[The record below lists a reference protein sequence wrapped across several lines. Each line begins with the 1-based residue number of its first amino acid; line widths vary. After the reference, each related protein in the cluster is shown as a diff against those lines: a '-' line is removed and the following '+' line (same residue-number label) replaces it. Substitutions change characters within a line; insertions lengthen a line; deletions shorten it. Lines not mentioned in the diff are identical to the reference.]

1 MNEHEPSS
9 CGFVKFVFFIWN
21 KQKMNTHE
29 QFVISINRE
38 LGSGGRTVGRK
49 LAEKLGVPFYDK
61 ALIEALQQ
69 KYNLT
74 VTEIE
79 DLKGRSHSWWA
90 DFKRAFSIGYA
101 MSNSADYEQSV
112 VDEPDVLTTD
122 NMYKAELEILRG
134 IASSESC
141 VMAGRT
147 AFFVFRSHPNHL
159 NIFIQA
165 SMEHRAQ
172 RIMEKKGISHEE
184 ALKTIEKV
192 DRMRENYVKK
202 YTGTS
207 RYDTRNYDL
216 VFNMDGKTEDE
227 IVEQILMYI
236 GRH

>member
-1 MNEHEPSS
+1 
-9 CGFVKFVFFIWN
+9 
-21 KQKMNTHE
+21 MNTNE
-29 QFVISINRE
+29 QFIISINRE
-38 LGSGGRTVGRK
+38 LGSGGRTIGRK

-69 KYNLT
+69 KYGLT
-74 VTEIE
+74 VDEIE
-79 DLKGRSHSWWA
+79 SLKGRSHSWWA

-101 MSNSADYEQSV
+101 MSNSIDYEQSV

-165 SMEHRAQ
+165 SMEHRAK
-172 RIMEKKGISHEE
+172 RVMEKKGISHEE